1 MSIPAEPVLI
11 VDDDQ
16 ASCRFMAEVLAGA
29 GYRVEWT
36 TDDDGALERVHRSP
50 YALVIADVTMP
61 GVSGT
66 EIVADLGRVRPGAP
80 ALLVSALADGATRA
94 AARRLGVPLLAKPF
108 AADRLLATVRAL
120 TTATA
125 MSHEQDS
132 VSGGWTGLPAHGGPA
147 STIRKDAERG

>member
-1 MSIPAEPVLI
+1 
-11 VDDDQ
+11 
-16 ASCRFMAEVLAGA
+16 
-29 GYRVEWT
+29 
-36 TDDDGALERVHRSP
+36 
-50 YALVIADVTMP
+50 
-61 GVSGT
+61 
-66 EIVADLGRVRPGAP
+66 
-80 ALLVSALADGATRA
+80 
-94 AARRLGVPLLAKPF
+94 VPLLAKPF